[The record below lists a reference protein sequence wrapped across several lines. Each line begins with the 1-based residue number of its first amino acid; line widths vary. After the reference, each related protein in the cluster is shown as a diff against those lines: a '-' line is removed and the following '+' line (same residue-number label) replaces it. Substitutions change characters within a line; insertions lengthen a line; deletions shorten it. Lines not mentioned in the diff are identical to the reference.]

1 MDYFFR
7 FMVTRV
13 GGIIRIVVGLVLIVV
28 GICGGQGVVGYMM
41 VIAGLVPLVAGVF
54 DKCVFAALFRLP
66 MDGAALR
73 QKIK

>member
-54 DKCVFAALFRLP
+54 DKCVFAAFFRLP

>member
-1 MDYFFR
+1 MDSFFR
-7 FMVTRV
+7 FMVTRT
-13 GGIIRIVVGLVLIVV
+13 GGIIRIILGLSLIVL
-28 GICGGQGVVGYMM
+28 GIYWGQGMVGYIL
-41 VIAGLVPLVAGVF
+41 VIAGLVPLLAGVF

>member
-1 MDYFFR
+1 MDSFFR
-7 FMVTRV
+7 FMVTRM
-13 GGIIRIVVGLVLIVV
+13 GGILRIVVGLVLIVV
-28 GICGGQGVVGYMM
+28 GICWGHGVVGYLM